1 MIIEKSDGDSHLLH
15 ISHFN
20 RTKTELFS
28 LVGVIS
34 MLFFPTLVPVYLS
47 YHYKKGFQCF
57 VTNVAAPPFFFSFNF
72 SLGNRTVG

>member
-28 LVGVIS
+28 LLGVIS
-34 MLFFPTLVPVYLS
+34 MLFFQHLFLFICLIITKRGSSVS
-47 YHYKKGFQCF
+47 
-57 VTNVAAPPFFFSFNF
+57 
-72 SLGNRTVG
+72 